1 MGTCPGYLSLPEGTL
16 CFCRPQLAFLDHG
29 RCGGDAIIISPPPR
43 VDNAMERRF
52 FVNELEADQQGFFGF
67 DLIAA
72 IAILD
77 KQLEKQTSFF
87 GVFFCHLIMLFTP
100 AELQIGFFFGC
111 HKFDSEPPNE
121 GFP

>member
-1 MGTCPGYLSLPEGTL
+1 MAGWKIQDFDGIDIYQAGKMRICPGYLSLPEGTL

-72 IAILD
+72 IATLD
-77 KQLEKQTSFF
+77 KQLEKQTVLLAFF
-87 GVFFCHLIMLFTP
+87 SAI
-100 AELQIGFFFGC
+100 
-111 HKFDSEPPNE
+111 
-121 GFP
+121 